1 MVGEGQSGD
10 GSSRL
15 DSLLSGTLPLEYHE
29 QTRKNLGPLLC
40 SRGRFFLAAFDESKS
55 ETRPHCEALEQ
66 QFQWTSWENSDFTI
80 CGVHYRQNL
89 VHKWWST
96 IRLDQHGYA
105 HVIES
110 LQCPSSARDDQQLT
124 PWEI

>member
-1 MVGEGQSGD
+1 MVGEGQSSD

-40 SRGRFFLAAFDESKS
+40 SRGRFFWAAFDESMS
-55 ETRPHCEALEQ
+55 ETRPHSDALEQ
-66 QFQWTSWENSDFTI
+66 QFQWTAYLTHN
-80 CGVHYRQNL
+80 
-89 VHKWWST
+89 WWST
-96 IRLDQHGYA
+96 IRLNQHDYA

-124 PWEI
+124 PWEMCGLRGLSGPLQ